1 MIWSLSTR
9 TCKQMKVRN
18 KHWYRFCHSKPT
30 MVFIPMPIQKFE
42 YKSFDEFLCKAN
54 KEAIDDFYKKI
65 NESTGKI
72 LKDGDPIYIKTC
84 DLDGRKNTHVQVSN
98 RPLEMSHRIDVY

>member
-42 YKSFDEFLCKAN
+42 YKSLLTFLSCLCFIAFIFN
-54 KEAIDDFYKKI
+54 SVF
-65 NESTGKI
+65 
-72 LKDGDPIYIKTC
+72 
-84 DLDGRKNTHVQVSN
+84 
-98 RPLEMSHRIDVY
+98 